1 MEEFIKLVDKN
12 ECIIHHEMLKK
23 YGILE
28 LKAGTA
34 HVKRLFNQ
42 YELEENKDYKLS
54 NVGEFSKGGKGNTNE
69 YLLHPRAFKICLMRS
84 KNTKLYAKYYLL
96 LEECIKYFNDYQL
109 ELQRIYIIEY
119 KNKISDQELNL
130 KFKDNKIDELQK
142 DLKEL
147 IKLNKRIDKRSRIL
161 EDQLNDAN
169 YKLDDVGA
177 DLEDTKFKLE
187 QTFKKLKIASEKMF
201 QSHKISIN

>member
-1 MEEFIKLVDKN
+1 
-12 ECIIHHEMLKK
+12 MLKK

-28 LKAGTA
+28 LKVGTA

-54 NVGEFSKGGKGNTNE
+54 NVGEFSKGGRGNTNE

-109 ELQRIYIIEY
+109 ELKEKYI
-119 KNKISDQELNL
+119 L
-130 KFKDNKIDELQK
+130 
-142 DLKEL
+142 
-147 IKLNKRIDKRSRIL
+147 
-161 EDQLNDAN
+161 
-169 YKLDDVGA
+169 
-177 DLEDTKFKLE
+177 
-187 QTFKKLKIASEKMF
+187 
-201 QSHKISIN
+201 